1 MLVAG
6 GEAYLTFKDG
16 LIDADGTITDESTR
30 KFLQGFV
37 DQFLAL
43 VARRDRAA
51 AQAASARE
59 RKDDVSCPSDP

>member
-1 MLVAG
+1 MQVAG

-16 LIDADGTITDESTR
+16 LIDAAGTITDESTR

-43 VARRDRAA
+43 VSRPAA
-51 AQAASARE
+51 AQAA
-59 RKDDVSCPSDP
+59 